1 MLRNRSWYP
10 AFCRAGLFA
19 AGNERRGG
27 VFNRPGFLHGRQVF
41 TLDARQRAGTERR
54 KTVKDYKRTKEFKA
68 LRQSLLDN
76 LHERGLDAACYT
88 DKVDEYMD
96 FWVLRRQLLD
106 DVAARGLTLTDER
119 GRMMENRSVS
129 LAVQTARQ
137 MQDILRLLGICGD
150 RQREEDDEL

>member
-1 MLRNRSWYP
+1 M
-10 AFCRAGLFA
+10 A

-27 VFNRPGFLHGRQVF
+27 VFNRPVFLHGRQVF

-54 KTVKDYKRTKEFKA
+54 KTVKDYKRTKEFRA

-76 LHERGLDAACYT
+76 LHERGLDTQCYE

-96 FWVLRRQLLD
+96 FWVMRRQLLD

>member
-1 MLRNRSWYP
+1 M
-10 AFCRAGLFA
+10 
-19 AGNERRGG
+19 
-27 VFNRPGFLHGRQVF
+27 
-41 TLDARQRAGTERR
+41 
-54 KTVKDYKRTKEFKA
+54 KDYKRTKEYRE
-68 LRQSLLDN
+68 LRESLLGS
-76 LHERGLDAACYT
+76 LRERGLDAACYT

-106 DVAARGLTLTDER
+106 DVAARGLTVTDER

-137 MQDILRLLGICGD
+137 MQDILRLLGIGGE

>member
-1 MLRNRSWYP
+1 M
-10 AFCRAGLFA
+10 
-19 AGNERRGG
+19 
-27 VFNRPGFLHGRQVF
+27 
-41 TLDARQRAGTERR
+41 
-54 KTVKDYKRTKEFKA
+54 KDYKRTKEYRE
-68 LRQSLLDN
+68 LRESLLGS
-76 LHERGLDAACYT
+76 LRERGLDAACYA
-88 DKVDEYMD
+88 DKVEEYMD

-106 DVAARGLTLTDER
+106 DVAERGLTVTDER

>member
-1 MLRNRSWYP
+1 M
-10 AFCRAGLFA
+10 
-19 AGNERRGG
+19 
-27 VFNRPGFLHGRQVF
+27 
-41 TLDARQRAGTERR
+41 
-54 KTVKDYKRTKEFKA
+54 KDYKRTKEYRE
-68 LRQSLLDN
+68 LRESLLGS
-76 LHERGLDAACYT
+76 LRERGLDAACYT

>member
-1 MLRNRSWYP
+1 M
-10 AFCRAGLFA
+10 
-19 AGNERRGG
+19 
-27 VFNRPGFLHGRQVF
+27 
-41 TLDARQRAGTERR
+41 
-54 KTVKDYKRTKEFKA
+54 KDYKRTKEYRE
-68 LRQSLLDN
+68 LRDSLLGS
-76 LHERGLDAACYT
+76 LRERGLDAACYT

-96 FWVLRRQLLD
+96 FWALRRQLLD
-106 DVAARGLTLTDER
+106 DVATRGLTVTDER

>member
-1 MLRNRSWYP
+1 M
-10 AFCRAGLFA
+10 
-19 AGNERRGG
+19 
-27 VFNRPGFLHGRQVF
+27 
-41 TLDARQRAGTERR
+41 
-54 KTVKDYKRTKEFKA
+54 KDYKRTKEFRA

-76 LHERGLDAACYT
+76 LRERGLDTQCYE

-96 FWVLRRQLLD
+96 FWVMRRQLLD

>member
-1 MLRNRSWYP
+1 M
-10 AFCRAGLFA
+10 
-19 AGNERRGG
+19 
-27 VFNRPGFLHGRQVF
+27 
-41 TLDARQRAGTERR
+41 
-54 KTVKDYKRTKEFKA
+54 KDYKRTKVYRE
-68 LRQSLLDN
+68 LRESLLGS
-76 LHERGLDAACYT
+76 LRERGLDAACYT